1 MKEALAIIKDTILFC
16 IVCFPMLPLV
26 CVILEGVQVD
36 NENNTI
42 NIDINT
48 TLTLVIY
55 GLAYWIALVGVIALL
70 LSVLV

>member
-1 MKEALAIIKDTILFC
+1 MKDALAIIKDTILC
-16 IVCFPMLPLV
+16 VVCFPMLPLV

-42 NIDINT
+42 NIDTNT

-55 GLAYWIALVGVIALL
+55 GLAYWLSLIGGIFLL
-70 LSVLV
+70 WSVLL

>member
-1 MKEALAIIKDTILFC
+1 MKDALAIIKDTILC
-16 IVCFPMLPLV
+16 VVCFPMLPLV

-42 NIDINT
+42 NIDTNT

-55 GLAYWIALVGVIALL
+55 ELAYWLSLISGIFLL
-70 LSVLV
+70 LSVLL

>member
-1 MKEALAIIKDTILFC
+1 MKDALAIIKDIILC
-16 IVCFPMLPLV
+16 VVCFPMLPLV

-42 NIDINT
+42 NIDTNT

-55 GLAYWIALVGVIALL
+55 GLAYWLSLIGGISLI
-70 LSVLV
+70 LSVLL

>member
-1 MKEALAIIKDTILFC
+1 MKDALAIIKDTILC
-16 IVCFPMLPLV
+16 VVCFPMLPLV

-42 NIDINT
+42 NIDTNT

-55 GLAYWIALVGVIALL
+55 GLAYWLSLISGIFLI
-70 LSVLV
+70 LSVLL

>member
-1 MKEALAIIKDTILFC
+1 MKDALAIIKDTILC
-16 IVCFPMLPLV
+16 VVCFPMLPLV

-42 NIDINT
+42 NIDTNT

-55 GLAYWIALVGVIALL
+55 GLAYWLSLL
-70 LSVLV
+70 GGIFLILSVLL

>member
-1 MKEALAIIKDTILFC
+1 MKNALAIIKDTILC
-16 IVCFPMLPLV
+16 VVCFPMLPLV

-55 GLAYWIALVGVIALL
+55 GLAYWLSLIGGIFLL
-70 LSVLV
+70 WSVLL

>member
-1 MKEALAIIKDTILFC
+1 MKEALAIIKDTILC
-16 IVCFPMLPLV
+16 VVCFPMLPLV

-42 NIDINT
+42 NIDTNT

-55 GLAYWIALVGVIALL
+55 GLAYWLSLMGGIFLL
-70 LSVLV
+70 LSVLL

>member
-1 MKEALAIIKDTILFC
+1 MKEALAIIKDTILC

-55 GLAYWIALVGVIALL
+55 GLAYWISLVGVIVLL

>member
-1 MKEALAIIKDTILFC
+1 MKDALAIIKDTILC
-16 IVCFPMLPLV
+16 VVCFPMLPLV

-42 NIDINT
+42 NIDTNT

-55 GLAYWIALVGVIALL
+55 GLAYWLSLIGGISLI
-70 LSVLV
+70 LSVLL

>member
-1 MKEALAIIKDTILFC
+1 MKDALAIIKDIILC
-16 IVCFPMLPLV
+16 VVCFPMLTLV

-42 NIDINT
+42 NIDTNT

-55 GLAYWIALVGVIALL
+55 GLAYWLSLIGGIFLL
-70 LSVLV
+70 WSVLL

>member
-1 MKEALAIIKDTILFC
+1 MKDALAIIKDIILC
-16 IVCFPMLPLV
+16 VVCFPMLPLV

-42 NIDINT
+42 NIDTNT

-55 GLAYWIALVGVIALL
+55 GLAYWLSLIGGIFLI
-70 LSVLV
+70 LSVLL

>member
-1 MKEALAIIKDTILFC
+1 MKDALAIIKDTILC
-16 IVCFPMLPLV
+16 VVCFPILPLV

-42 NIDINT
+42 NIDTNT

-55 GLAYWIALVGVIALL
+55 GLAYWLSLIGGIFLL
-70 LSVLV
+70 LSVLL

>member
-1 MKEALAIIKDTILFC
+1 MKEALAIIKDTILC
-16 IVCFPMLPLV
+16 VVCFPMLPLV

-42 NIDINT
+42 NIDTNT

-55 GLAYWIALVGVIALL
+55 GLAYWLSLISGIFLL
-70 LSVLV
+70 LSVLL

>member
-1 MKEALAIIKDTILFC
+1 MKDALAIIKDTILC
-16 IVCFPMLPLV
+16 VVCFPMLPLV

-42 NIDINT
+42 NIDTNT

-55 GLAYWIALVGVIALL
+55 GLAYWLSLMGGIFLI
-70 LSVLV
+70 LSVLL